1 MTVRAIPTRLLEVHP
16 IERLRYVARASGGD
30 QRMLVRET
38 AGAIRGLQ
46 LEPAGLVI
54 ACRRIVERHPT
65 SGPLWW
71 FCSSLLTAAEPFDA
85 AYQLAF
91 EVEHDPTPDHL
102 FGALPDEATVCV
114 IGWPD
119 LIGDAVMRRGD
130 IRVLAVDADDEGSS
144 FVRRL
149 QRADI
154 DAEVVPPGGAAAAA
168 VAADLVLVE
177 ALATGPDEVLVATS
191 SRAVASVAYCS
202 EVPVWLVA
210 GRGRRLPPQLFTT
223 MLERVADVRM
233 PWDAIAEPMPL
244 ALAGTVIGPD
254 GVLGADVVD
263 VLAAECGMAYELVRS
278 SPM

>member
-1 MTVRAIPTRLLEVHP
+1 MIYEERSRFLMVHP

-46 LEPAGLVI
+46 FEPAGLVI

-71 FCSSLLTAAEPFDA
+71 FCSSLLTSAQPFNAAHE
-85 AYQLAF
+85 LAF
-91 EVEHDPTPDHL
+91 EIEHDPTPDHL
-102 FGALPDEATVCV
+102 FDALPDEATVCV
-114 IGWPD
+114 VGWPD

-130 IRVLAVDADDEGSS
+130 IRVLAIDADDEGSS

-168 VAADLVLVE
+168 VSADLVLIE
-177 ALATGPDEVLVATS
+177 AMATGPDDTLVASS
-191 SRAVASVAYCS
+191 SRAAASVAYCS

-210 GRGRRLPPQLFTT
+210 GRGRRLPVPLFAT
-223 MLERVADVRM
+223 MVERVADVRV
-233 PWDAIAEPMPL
+233 PWLAMAEPMPL
-244 ALAGTVIGPD
+244 ALAGFVVGPD
-254 GVLGADVVD
+254 GVFDAATPG
-263 VLAAECGMAYELVRS
+263 VLAAECGMAHELVRP